1 MSDGHYSDG
10 KYTGDEPRDQ
20 FPAAAEDSI
29 VGAPGEA
36 IIADEVSPF
45 HALKDDDDIDVVAER
60 KKMRAERR
68 RLLWRSPGFLI
79 GLFIV
84 FLWILCGLL
93 PDLIAPWGENEVV
106 RLADGSTIP
115 RQGPSGNAYFGTD
128 GIGNDVYSRIIYGAR
143 PVLVVAPLAAALSVA
158 GGTILGL
165 VMGYYRGW
173 VDEVL
178 SRIVE
183 AFLSIPVILLALMVI
198 VVFGATN
205 PIIIMTIAIL
215 FTPVVTRTIRS
226 VVIAEAQLDYVTSA
240 KLRGERGLFIM
251 VREILPNVSAV
262 LIVEFTVRVGYAIFT
277 IATLAFFG
285 LTAGDAT
292 AADWGKDIAT
302 NYRLI
307 QSDQWWPSIFPA
319 LAIGSLVI
327 GINLI
332 ADSLDKVAKA

>member
-1 MSDGHYSDG
+1 MTDGHFSEG
-10 KYTGDEPRDQ
+10 PVPDENRRQ
-20 FPAAAEDSI
+20 EFPAAAEDLV
-29 VGAPGEA
+29 VGAPGA
-36 IIADEVSPF
+36 APIGAEVSPF
-45 HALKDDDDIDVVAER
+45 ATPDEEADIDVVGER

-68 RLLWRSPGFLI
+68 RLLWRSPGFI
-79 GLFIV
+79 VGLFIV
-84 FLWILCGLL
+84 GLWILCGFW
-93 PDLIAPWGENEVV
+93 PDLIAPWGENEVI

-115 RQGPSGNAYFGTD
+115 RQGPSGDAWFGTD
-128 GIGNDVYSRIIYGAR
+128 GIGNDVFSRIIYGAR
-143 PVLVVAPLAAALSVA
+143 PVLVVAPVAAALSVA
-158 GGTILGL
+158 AGTILGL
-165 VMGYYRGW
+165 TMGYYRGW

-262 LIVEFTVRVGYAIFT
+262 LVVEFTVRVGYAIFT

-292 AADWGKDIAT
+292 AADWGKDVAN
-302 NYRLI
+302 NYVLV
-307 QSDQWWPSIFPA
+307 QADQWWPSIFPA

-327 GINLI
+327 AINLI